1 MHFFTFTTLALSSSF
16 IAPSFTAPTSDINP
30 LVERQTPADAPA
42 ALAIVRQL
50 YVDVKQYTAVINST
64 AAALSKESSPT
75 DEVKAGR
82 TFTAA
87 IASINA
93 LVVDTTASV
102 KSLPS
107 SATKKRA
114 LEPSSAEEDAL
125 AKRQLNPA
133 DPTGLATAVTLI
145 LLEVGGALNNII
157 AVLGLGATLSFL
169 GPLVA
174 SLSLLLASLIPVV
187 NDLLALV
194 GALLSGV
201 LGGLSLALAG
211 LVL

>member
-1 MHFFTFTTLALSSSF
+1 MHFFSLTTLALASSF
-16 IAPSFTAPTSDINP
+16 ITPSFTAPTSGINP
-30 LVERQTPADAPA
+30 LVERQSPADAPA
-42 ALAIVRQL
+42 ALAIVQKL

-64 AAALSKESSPT
+64 AAALSKESSP
-75 DEVKAGR
+75 DNKAKAGR

-114 LEPSSAEEDAL
+114 LESSSSSSAAV

-133 DPTGLATAVTLI
+133 DPTGLATTLTLI

-157 AVLGLGATLSFL
+157 AILGLSATLSFL

>member
-1 MHFFTFTTLALSSSF
+1 MHFFSLTTLALASSF
-16 IAPSFTAPTSDINP
+16 IAPSFTAPTSDINA
-30 LVERQTPADAPA
+30 LVERQSPADAPA
-42 ALAIVRQL
+42 ALAIVQKL

-64 AAALSKESSPT
+64 AAALSKANTPV
-75 DEVKAGR
+75 DQVKAGR

-93 LVVDTTASV
+93 LVVDSTASV
-102 KSLPS
+102 KSIPS
-107 SATKKRA
+107 SATEKRA
-114 LEPSSAEEDAL
+114 LELSSVDEEDAL

-157 AVLGLGATLSFL
+157 AVLGLS
-169 GPLVA
+169 PLVA

-211 LVL
+211 L